1 MQLVNIYLTVSGERK
16 KTFLSCQF
24 ISSLLIAYFV
34 TLFQLAS
41 LGGFILVFGFFAFN
55 GSSQGSISAPGDGA
69 AVSIAVKNTVMS
81 ACGGAFTTLLMNKTK
96 YFGDKKWSY
105 LTTLNGCLTGMVIEN

>member
-1 MQLVNIYLTVSGERK
+1 M
-16 KTFLSCQF
+16 
-24 ISSLLIAYFV
+24 
-34 TLFQLAS
+34 
-41 LGGFILVFGFFAFN
+41 FGFFAFN